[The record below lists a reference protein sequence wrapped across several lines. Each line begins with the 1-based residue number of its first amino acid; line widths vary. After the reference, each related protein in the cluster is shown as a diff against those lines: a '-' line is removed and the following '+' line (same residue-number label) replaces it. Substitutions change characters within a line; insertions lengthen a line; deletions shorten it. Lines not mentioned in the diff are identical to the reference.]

1 MLSVLA
7 IYEKGVLRPTE
18 PLDLKEGQRVQLSVY
33 PQLPLQSLR
42 SPTPEEED
50 YARRLK
56 AAKSLTEM
64 FAVMQTAPPSPN
76 DTYDIVAVINESR
89 QLTGFRLPDPQPG
102 SGSLFSGRPSM

>member
-18 PLDLKEGQRVQLSVY
+18 PLDLQDGQCVQLSVY
-33 PQLPLQSLR
+33 PQRPLQSLP
-42 SPTPEEED
+42 SPTAEEVD

-64 FAVMQTAPPSPN
+64 FAVMQSAPPSAN
-76 DTYDIVAVINESR
+76 DTYDIVAMINESR
-89 QLTGFRLPDPQPG
+89 QQTGFRMPDPHPVGEEPQ
-102 SGSLFSGRPSM
+102 